1 MVRHDDNPKPAV
13 TPRQLA
19 LIGVLAVILAGVLYV
34 QFGGQGEPDQ
44 PEAPTPSR
52 AGPRG
57 LAPVAATRDA
67 QAKPSAGQP
76 KPAGEPT
83 PPRPAWPKLSADE
96 AAAYDPF
103 GLPEAF
109 ARTAAAVRKKE
120 ASLGKRQAR
129 SQRKAEQDRTLAA
142 LRSTGVAA
150 VFRGPAESV
159 AIVGR
164 NLVRVG
170 DELNGFRVVSIDPD
184 GVLLAPSNPQDGQ
197 EDQP

>member
-1 MVRHDDNPKPAV
+1 
-13 TPRQLA
+13 
-19 LIGVLAVILAGVLYV
+19 
-34 QFGGQGEPDQ
+34 
-44 PEAPTPSR
+44 
-52 AGPRG
+52 
-57 LAPVAATRDA
+57 
-67 QAKPSAGQP
+67 
-76 KPAGEPT
+76 
-83 PPRPAWPKLSADE
+83 LSPDE

-103 GLPEAF
+103 GLPETF
-109 ARTAAAVRKKE
+109 ARTASAVRKKE
-120 ASLGKRQAR
+120 ASQGKRQAL

-142 LRSTGVAA
+142 LRSAGVAA
-150 VFRGPAESV
+150 VFRGPVGSV